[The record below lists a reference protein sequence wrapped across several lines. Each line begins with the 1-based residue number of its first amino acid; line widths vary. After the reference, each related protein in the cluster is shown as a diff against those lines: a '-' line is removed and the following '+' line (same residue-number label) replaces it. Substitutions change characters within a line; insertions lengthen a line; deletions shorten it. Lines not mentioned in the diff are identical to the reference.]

1 METNSFSNS
10 MKTVLIIILVASAGF
25 ARQPPTAGPPTCLL
39 KGEVNYEGVYI
50 EGVESFLGIR
60 FAEDASGG
68 NRFKPPVP
76 HVPLKGGTIAANNPG
91 PACMQA
97 KVNLGLS
104 YVNKTSEDC
113 LRLNV
118 WRPNGTQPDA
128 KLPVLVY
135 IYGGK
140 RTDNQTRSAH
150 DI

>member
-1 METNSFSNS
+1 MQTNSLSTS
-10 MKTVLIIILVASAGF
+10 MKTLLIIILVASASF
-25 ARQPPTAGPPTCLL
+25 ARQPPTEESPTCLNR
-39 KGEVNYEGVYI
+39 EVNYKGVYL

-60 FAEDASGG
+60 FAEDASGS
-68 NRFKPPVP
+68 NRFKPPIP
-76 HVPLKGGTIAANNPG
+76 HVPLKGDTIAANNPG
-91 PACMQA
+91 PACMQD

-118 WRPNGTQPDA
+118 WRPNGTRHDA

-135 IYGGK
+135 IYGGE
-140 RTDNQTRSAH
+140 RMDNQTRFAH